1 MNSEKLVNGLTGRIS
16 FGLVQGN
23 NQVAFDVGSYLAHM
37 YVYVMKQSSGHR
49 PQVARLGLV

>member
-23 NQVAFDVGSYLAHM
+23 NQVAFDVGSYLAHT